1 VTSLSTIKNP
11 IDPISLGF
19 KKEFAPMKIN
29 IKQDIGENCMTVKQG
44 QKLYDTI
51 YPALIA
57 AKTVEIDFL
66 GVRIFASPFFNYA
79 IGQLLRDLTAE
90 QLNELL
96 VIRNLNAVGSSTLEL
111 VIENA
116 GRYYS
121 DENFRHAKDEVM
133 REMAA
138 SM

>member
-90 QLNELL
+90 QLNEFL

>member
-1 VTSLSTIKNP
+1 
-11 IDPISLGF
+11 
-19 KKEFAPMKIN
+19 MKIN
-29 IKQDIGENCMTVKQG
+29 VKQDIGENCMTVKQG

-51 YPALIA
+51 YPDLIV
-57 AKTVEIDFL
+57 AKNVEIDFI

-90 QLNELL
+90 QLNKLL
-96 VIRNLNAVGSSTLEL
+96 IIRNLNAVGSSTLEL

-121 DENFRHAKDEVM
+121 DDNFRHAKDEVM
-133 REMAA
+133 KEMAA

>member
-1 VTSLSTIKNP
+1 VTSLGTIKNP
-11 IDPISLGF
+11 TDLTDLGF
-19 KKEFAPMKIN
+19 RKEFAPMKIN
-29 IKQDIGENCMTVKQG
+29 VKQDIGENCMTVKQG
-44 QKLYDTI
+44 QKLYDII

-57 AKTVEIDFL
+57 AKTVEIDFI

-79 IGQLLRDLTAE
+79 IGQLLRDLTAV